1 MSLKENVLVIGEG
14 GAGAEIV
21 KTLIEVQSDIN
32 CACVVAS
39 ESERFK
45 LRSIENKL
53 IGVVQLDID
62 GTGKKTKYGYKG
74 AKKKEEEL
82 KKLIGDYPII
92 FHICGYG
99 GGTGSG
105 TALAIAQMTPNRR
118 HLFIGPLPDFSEGR
132 QIVKNTLNNLQMMF
146 NFGRFWPIDNKL
158 NQDSLGYDEF
168 NKKIAY
174 EIDYVLS
181 LPDIKT
187 YYKRDMDTGNVLDI
201 LFPENY
207 SRQGLFSLKKF
218 VIDDLN
224 KPISFKNIKDR
235 DSSVSYKFDFMAFE
249 KVGVVIQLS
258 EQQEINEQVNN
269 NIILLKEWL
278 FNEIPGLSIHESIY
292 KSSSDKNEIVLLLSG
307 PIFNSKLLEE
317 YVIEVKNMEEKI
329 KENLTSIDAVFNID
343 LGEEIVF
350 NNKNNKAN
358 NLFGEEI
365 LFEDDE
371 DDLFDFL
378 G

>member
-45 LRSIENKL
+45 IRGIENKL
-53 IGVVQLDID
+53 TGVVQLDID

-82 KKLIGDYPII
+82 KRLIGDYPII

-105 TALAIAQMTPNRR
+105 TALAIAQMVSNRR

-132 QIVKNTLNNLQMMF
+132 QIIKNTLNNLQMMF
-146 NFGRFWPIDNKL
+146 NFGRFWPMDNNL
-158 NQDSLGYDEF
+158 NEDSLGYDEI

-187 YYKRDMDTGNVLDI
+187 YCKRDMDTGNVLDI

-207 SRQGLFSLKKF
+207 SGQGLFSMKKF
-218 VIDDLN
+218 EIDDLN
-224 KPISFKNIKDR
+224 RPISFKNIKDR
-235 DSSVSYKFDFMAFE
+235 DRSISYKFDFLAFE
-249 KVGVVIQLS
+249 KVGVVIKLS
-258 EQQEINEQVNN
+258 EGQELNDQVKNN
-269 NIILLKEWL
+269 VLLLKEWL
-278 FNEIPGLSIHESIY
+278 FNEMPGLSIHESVY
-292 KSSSDKNEIVLLLSG
+292 RSSSEVNEIVLLLSG
-307 PIFNSKLLEE
+307 PIFNAKLLEE
-317 YVIEVKNMEEKI
+317 YVTEVKNLDEKI
-329 KENLTSIDAVFNID
+329 KKSFSNIDAVFDIELD
-343 LGEEIVF
+343 EEISF
-350 NNKNNKAN
+350 NDKNKTED
-358 NLFGEEI
+358 LFSDKNM
-365 LFEDDE
+365 FKDDE
-371 DDLFDFL
+371 DELFDLL